1 MTYLEGTNMKKTAL
15 ILSAIILSAG
25 VALAFPETSSF
36 NTQEMQRIQNFQYNT
51 RNDYDNVSNFKARK
65 KDRQE
70 KAKQLEERQK
80 NLEQRAQQSVSP
92 NAQFV
97 NENGVLKIERR

>member
-1 MTYLEGTNMKKTAL
+1 MKKTAL

-51 RNDYDNVSNFKARK
+51 RNDYDNVSNFNTRK
-65 KDRQE
+65 KERQE

-80 NLEQRAQQSVSP
+80 KLEQRAQQPINS

-97 NENGVLKIERR
+97 NENGVLKIERQ